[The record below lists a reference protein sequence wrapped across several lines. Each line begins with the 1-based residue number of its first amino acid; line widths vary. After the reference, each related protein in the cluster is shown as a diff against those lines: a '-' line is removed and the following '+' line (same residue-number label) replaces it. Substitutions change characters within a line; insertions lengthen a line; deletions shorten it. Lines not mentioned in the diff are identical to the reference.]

1 MTEEYIPNQR
11 ARQNLR
17 RTKQSEANPCDKD
30 FKVIIIKM
38 LIKLGR
44 RMDIYSEGFN
54 RDIKIFSKYQTE
66 VLAKLKTN

>member
-38 LIKLGR
+38 LNKLGR
-44 RMDIYSEGFN
+44 RMGEHSETFN
-54 RDIKIFSKYQTE
+54 KE
-66 VLAKLKTN
+66 LL

>member
-38 LIKLGR
+38 LNKLGR
-44 RMDIYSEGFN
+44 RMGEHSETLN
-54 RDIKIFSKYQTE
+54 KE
-66 VLAKLKTN
+66 LL